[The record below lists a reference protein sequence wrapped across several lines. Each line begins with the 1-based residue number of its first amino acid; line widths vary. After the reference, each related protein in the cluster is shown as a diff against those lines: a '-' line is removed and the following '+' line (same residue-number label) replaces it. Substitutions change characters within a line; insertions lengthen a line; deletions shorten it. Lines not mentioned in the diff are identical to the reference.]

1 MKTLACTLL
10 GFVCGFA
17 TYAWAI
23 DMDVDDE
30 GEIIYDTDEFSV
42 KAGKNTKYGWSFAKV
57 TYKNQE

>member
-1 MKTLACTLL
+1 
-10 GFVCGFA
+10 
-17 TYAWAI
+17 
-23 DMDVDDE
+23 MDVDDE